1 MPIHYFKHVLDK
13 SWCHP
18 PPFGWKKGFK
28 ISFNNQKSV
37 NVLLLVHVG
46 NYVGGLDGLM
56 SEILLYMAE
65 THADFKI
72 RLNRF
77 KWITHRA
84 RG

>member
-1 MPIHYFKHVLDK
+1 MCCCCLWYCN
-13 SWCHP
+13 S
-18 PPFGWKKGFK
+18 FGLEVC
-28 ISFNNQKSV
+28 V

-77 KWITHRA
+77 K
-84 RG
+84 